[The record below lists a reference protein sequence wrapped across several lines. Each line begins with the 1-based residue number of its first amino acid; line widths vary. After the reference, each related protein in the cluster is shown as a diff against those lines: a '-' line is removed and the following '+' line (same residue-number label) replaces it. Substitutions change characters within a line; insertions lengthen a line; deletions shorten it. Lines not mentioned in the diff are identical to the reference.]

1 MTQHPHHT
9 ANTTG
14 NTTDPTTSG
23 PQLPPFLPTSR
34 TSRTIRTIRT
44 LRLTRNGKPR
54 RRRPWHQ
61 LPVFGCIKVVDVL
74 LLGLL
79 LTLGA
84 YVTHDLRSTGRQPT
98 PATYANGL
106 GTGP

>member
-34 TSRTIRTIRT
+34 TSRTIRT

>member
-23 PQLPPFLPTSR
+23 PQLPPFLPTS
-34 TSRTIRTIRT
+34 RTIRT

>member
-9 ANTTG
+9 AHTTG
-14 NTTDPTTSG
+14 DTSGAG
-23 PQLPPFLPTSR
+23 PQLPAFLSNGT
-34 TSRTIRTIRT
+34 TVHIRTV
-44 LRLTRNGKPR
+44 RLGRNGKPR

-61 LPVFGCIKVVDVL
+61 LPVVGCLKVMDVL

-79 LTLGA
+79 LTAAA
-84 YVTHDLRSTGRQPT
+84 YIAHDLRSASRIPT
-98 PATYANGL
+98 PTSALPKPGTYANGL